1 LKTACRKKFTNG
13 RTLAAEGNADALT
26 LWDVQHSAIIET
38 ACRKKFTNGSARAVS
53 PYAATPLERPRSRVT
68 GAHAAIR
75 GLRRAHG
82 TFDPTEPRRLRRRS
96 CGVCGVAGGLR
107 PSILF
112 LLQEEAVQT
121 SAQLGGVVAPP
132 MKGGD
137 AAYALDNF
145 MRCCSRFLGELP
157 LLERK
162 RAWQLLQGAAQ
173 RVAASTTRNVRQRTR

>member
-1 LKTACRKKFTNG
+1 M
-13 RTLAAEGNADALT
+13 
-26 LWDVQHSAIIET
+26 
-38 ACRKKFTNGSARAVS
+38 
-53 PYAATPLERPRSRVT
+53 T

-107 PSILF
+107 SSILF

-137 AAYALDNF
+137 AAHAVWVVLLT
-145 MRCCSRFLGELP
+145 LG
-157 LLERK
+157 
-162 RAWQLLQGAAQ
+162 AGGGAALSRLQ
-173 RVAASTTRNVRQRTR
+173 RSKQACSSGRVASVASDALAPAASARGARWALGCRGAYPLSFA